1 MPCNAMPCHTVGLH
15 CIASLIHTHI
25 HTYTHTYVHTYLPT
39 YVRTYVHTYI
49 HCEWELD
56 HNTATIPMYISLII
70 PAPRGHDCRSLW
82 LKTPKLQAPVR
93 KEFHAEVATP
103 FVISESTL
111 QQQLTKVQSGKEPPI
126 HNYVYIYI
134 SGKHMQNPSLKC
146 SP

>member
-15 CIASLIHTHI
+15 CIASLIHTHTHI
-25 HTYTHTYVHTYLPT
+25 HTYIHTYLPT
-39 YVRTYVHTYI
+39 YVRTYI

-111 QQQLTKVQSGKEPPI
+111 QQQLTKV
-126 HNYVYIYI
+126 HNRGRNRFTIMFIYTYQVNTCKI
-134 SGKHMQNPSLKC
+134 QV
-146 SP
+146 

>member
-111 QQQLTKVQSGKEPPI
+111 HQQLPTEQNRGKNLRFTGYQP
-126 HNYVYIYI
+126 
-134 SGKHMQNPSLKC
+134 
-146 SP
+146 